1 MQDAKRDSDQPVTV
15 RPACDP
21 KTVDCVHRLREEV
34 FIDELGY
41 SIVGSFHESGE
52 TARALAHGILL
63 LAECGKAPAGTMAI
77 DWWKDC
83 DIDTE
88 EMRPYHLGQFHL
100 EFPKSAIVT
109 VRKWLIRGNYR
120 SLKVCMA
127 LLKAAVKFIADKPDV
142 QFVCIDCLPELIDH
156 YQSLGFRRY
165 APAFYYG
172 GSSATCVPM
181 CLVLGDHTWLAQIRS
196 PLLAMLRAIGRTDH
210 PAARECFYRILHTWE
225 HEDWSADRMTGYAN
239 SPNGCFA
246 A

>member
-1 MQDAKRDSDQPVTV
+1 MKDAKRDPEQSVTV
-15 RPACDP
+15 RAVCDP
-21 KTVDCVHRLREEV
+21 ETVDCVHRLREEV

-41 SIVGSFHESGE
+41 NIVGSFHESGE
-52 TARALAHGILL
+52 TARALARGILL
-63 LAECGKAPAGTMAI
+63 LAECGKTPAGTMAI

-88 EMRPYHLGQFHL
+88 EMRPYRLGQFNL
-100 EFPKSAIVT
+100 EFPKSAVVT

-120 SLKVCMA
+120 SLKVCIA
-127 LLKAAVKFIADKPDV
+127 LLKAAVKFIADKPEV

-165 APAFYYG
+165 APAFHYG

-181 CLVLGDHTWLAQIRS
+181 CLVPCDHIWLAQIRS
-196 PLLAMLRAIGRTDH
+196 PLLPMLRAIGRTDN
-210 PAARECFYRILHTWE
+210 PAAREFFNRLLQTWE
-225 HEDWSADRMTGYAN
+225 LEAWNAVRRSEITNR
-239 SPNGCFA
+239 PNRCPA

>member
-1 MQDAKRDSDQPVTV
+1 MKDAKRDPEQAVTV
-15 RPACDP
+15 RAARDSE
-21 KTVDCVHRLREEV
+21 TVDCVHRLREEV

-41 SIVGSFHESGE
+41 DIVGSFHESGE
-52 TARALAHGILL
+52 TARALARGMLL
-63 LAECGKAPAGTMAI
+63 LAKCGNAPAGTMAI

-88 EMRPYHLGQFHL
+88 EMRPYRLGQFHL

-127 LLKAAVKFIADKPDV
+127 LLKAAVKFIADKPDI
-142 QFVCIDCLPELIDH
+142 QFVCIDCLPNLIDH

-165 APAFYYG
+165 APAFHYG
-172 GSSATCVPM
+172 GSSAPCVPM
-181 CLVLGDHTWLAQIRS
+181 CLVVGDHIWLARIRS
-196 PLLAMLRAIGRTDH
+196 PLLPMLRAIGRTDN
-210 PAARECFYRILHTWE
+210 PAAREYFNRIYHEWE
-225 HEDWSADRMTGYAN
+225 HEAWSADRMTGVAN
-239 SPNGCFA
+239 GPWSCLA